1 MLFQCCWG
9 SGYYGQVTQVG
20 SGLLGSGWTYYDTYS
35 SLRQIDG

>member
-9 SGYYGQVTQVG
+9 SGHYGQVG
-20 SGLLGSGWTYYDTYS
+20 SGLLGSGWTYS